1 MIVLSD
7 YTYVIKSFEMT
18 FWTLN
23 PKHRTEK
30 LKAKNRNTEIRQFY
44 QNNS

>member
-23 PKHRTEK
+23 PKHQTEK
-30 LKAKNRNTEIRQFY
+30 LKTKN
-44 QNNS
+44 